1 MERFGRFFALLKRS
15 LHFSPL
21 PVVLEN
27 LRSLSKNLFEAL
39 DIRKRLPAGEAT
51 AVSQPSHFEDL

>member
-21 PVVLEN
+21 PVILEN
-27 LRSLSKNLFEAL
+27 LRGLSKNLLEAL
-39 DIRKRLPAGEAT
+39 DIRKHLPTGEAT
-51 AVSQPSHFEDL
+51 AVSQPSYLENL